1 MVIPGQ
7 LELTSIFLILV
18 GLIEQKRG
26 KAKETVLFKKT
37 ENETRTLLFA
47 DERNW
52 KQKKPVPIVI
62 ESSKKREC
70 FAPKGNFTD
79 NLCGD
84 FRRVLSVIY
93 FLI

>member
-1 MVIPGQ
+1 MLIPRQ
-7 LELTSIFLILV
+7 MELTSIFLILV

-26 KAKETVLFKKT
+26 KAKGTVLFKKT

-52 KQKKPVPIVI
+52 KQKKPVPIVRDSI
-62 ESSKKREC
+62 KKTYPSCLQRQTC
-70 FAPKGNFTD
+70 KQPLRGFSAGAD
-79 NLCGD
+79 CD
-84 FRRVLSVIY
+84 